1 MAGSSALQEWKS
13 GWLLVLA
20 AGLGVSLGSIHIY
33 ATGLFIQP
41 LEAEFGWSRAQ
52 ITGGLSLL
60 AVCGVLF
67 SPVVGVAVDRWG
79 SRRIAVPGSLFFCL
93 SLMGLSLAGPSI
105 LSWWLLWGVV
115 ALAAVPL
122 KPTVWSTAVSAKFT
136 ASRGLALAIMLC
148 GTGVGSSLI
157 PIVTH
162 FLIGALGWR
171 GAYVALGGLFA
182 VIVVPALW
190 LFFVDVRHQDK
201 GRPQQALTGWTARE
215 GLRTRQ
221 FHQLWIAALLVTT
234 IIVGFVVHLVPML
247 NWAGLDRGTAVSIAG
262 IVGVTSVAGRLIV
275 GFLFD
280 RQAGPPLGM
289 ASVSL
294 PVFTALL
301 LLLFPGSIPVILV
314 AIFLL
319 GLSVGGEYD
328 AIIYL
333 STRYFG
339 MRNFGT
345 LFGFVAAALLAGV
358 GLGPLIASHLYDQ
371 TGSYQSFLLLAIP
384 AGALCAVLI
393 GTLGRYPDHE
403 AAPAAT

>member
-1 MAGSSALQEWKS
+1 
-13 GWLLVLA
+13 
-20 AGLGVSLGSIHIY
+20 
-33 ATGLFIQP
+33 
-41 LEAEFGWSRAQ
+41 
-52 ITGGLSLL
+52 
-60 AVCGVLF
+60 
-67 SPVVGVAVDRWG
+67 
-79 SRRIAVPGSLFFCL
+79 
-93 SLMGLSLAGPSI
+93 
-105 LSWWLLWGVV
+105 
-115 ALAAVPL
+115 
-122 KPTVWSTAVSAKFT
+122 
-136 ASRGLALAIMLC
+136 
-148 GTGVGSSLI
+148 
-157 PIVTH
+157 
-162 FLIGALGWR
+162 
-171 GAYVALGGLFA
+171 
-182 VIVVPALW
+182 
-190 LFFVDVRHQDK
+190 
-201 GRPQQALTGWTARE
+201 
-215 GLRTRQ
+215 
-221 FHQLWIAALLVTT
+221 
-234 IIVGFVVHLVPML
+234 
-247 NWAGLDRGTAVSIAG
+247 
-262 IVGVTSVAGRLIV
+262 
-275 GFLFD
+275 
-280 RQAGPPLGM
+280 M

-403 AAPAAT
+403 AAPAAM